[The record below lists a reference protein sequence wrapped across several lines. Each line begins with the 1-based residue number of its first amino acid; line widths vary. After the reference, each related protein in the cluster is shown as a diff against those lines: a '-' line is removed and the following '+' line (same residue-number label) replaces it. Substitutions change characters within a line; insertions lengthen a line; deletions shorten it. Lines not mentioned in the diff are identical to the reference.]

1 MNSFIHSLKLWF
13 CILNRYYHIWVIPWY
28 NCLVTKKMKVQQDM
42 KTSIIGYPRIGSLRE
57 LKFASEK
64 YFRSEIPSEE
74 LLETA
79 KEIRLNNRNIQKA
92 NGIDLIP
99 SNDFSLYFLPTVKY
113 YIRISLAT
121 HFYVVF
127 KRYLCVIYFLSNY
140 RLPLVPFGVFN
151 IRGLP
156 RYI

>member
-1 MNSFIHSLKLWF
+1 
-13 CILNRYYHIWVIPWY
+13 
-28 NCLVTKKMKVQQDM
+28 MKVQQDM

-79 KEIRLNNRNIQKA
+79 KEIRLNNWDIQKA
-92 NGIDLIP
+92 NGIELIP

-151 IRGLP
+151 ICCPKGFMSCMLSKKVSRACSPAERFCLSTRSIGILS
-156 RYI
+156 

>member
-1 MNSFIHSLKLWF
+1 
-13 CILNRYYHIWVIPWY
+13 
-28 NCLVTKKMKVQQDM
+28 M

-79 KEIRLNNRNIQKA
+79 KEIRLNNWDIQKA

-151 IRGLP
+151 IRGFP
-156 RYI
+156 RNVKVMKCAQLMLEICACSHF

>member
-1 MNSFIHSLKLWF
+1 
-13 CILNRYYHIWVIPWY
+13 
-28 NCLVTKKMKVQQDM
+28 M

-79 KEIRLNNRNIQKA
+79 KEIRLNNWDIQKA
-92 NGIDLIP
+92 NGIELIP
-99 SNDFSLYFLPTVKY
+99 SNDFSLYFLPTVKD

>member
-1 MNSFIHSLKLWF
+1 
-13 CILNRYYHIWVIPWY
+13 
-28 NCLVTKKMKVQQDM
+28 M

-151 IRGLP
+151 ILRTQRTSLTVFLPTTVSVFGLSVQ
-156 RYI
+156 RLSILNSAWQSSTTSAHLTAL

>member
-1 MNSFIHSLKLWF
+1 
-13 CILNRYYHIWVIPWY
+13 
-28 NCLVTKKMKVQQDM
+28 MKP
-42 KTSIIGYPRIGSLRE
+42 SIIGYPRIGSLRE

-64 YFRSEIPSEE
+64 YFRSEIPTEE
-74 LLETA
+74 LLDTA
-79 KEIRLNNRNIQKA
+79 KEIRLNNWNIQKA

-151 IRGLP
+151 ISRSP
-156 RYI
+156 RNIEVMDCNQLLLNIRTRVHFGG

>member
-1 MNSFIHSLKLWF
+1 
-13 CILNRYYHIWVIPWY
+13 
-28 NCLVTKKMKVQQDM
+28 MKGPQDM
-42 KTSIIGYPRIGSLRE
+42 KPSIIGYPRIGSLRE

-64 YFRSEIPSEE
+64 YFRSEIPTEE
-74 LLETA
+74 LLDTA
-79 KEIRLNNRNIQKA
+79 KEIRLNNWNIQKA

-151 IRGLP
+151 IKWLQRHIL
-156 RYI
+156 IQVS